1 MGLGSLKTV
10 LIVFRLPFRRNNK
23 KAFLVDGN
31 AFFAWMIWQ
40 AGRIAVS
47 GCLCLKQALAEQILA
62 AGLFATFVG
71 EQPLFA
77 LQAACV
83 AR

>member
-1 MGLGSLKTV
+1 MRLGSLKTI

-40 AGRIAVS
+40 R
-47 GCLCLKQALAEQILA
+47 
-62 AGLFATFVG
+62 G
-71 EQPLFA
+71 ESRF
-77 LQAACV
+77 QAAY
-83 AR
+83 A